1 MLQILVRDKVEEI
14 GLKNNENKSLDL
26 SDMEEKLIAA
36 AQKCRKST
44 IITLWHGGT
53 TSLTQTNAPPHM
65 DGTPGAKT
73 YHLNIKEKK
82 VDISLLKVPKQSV
95 RAQSQV

>member
-1 MLQILVRDKVEEI
+1 
-14 GLKNNENKSLDL
+14 
-26 SDMEEKLIAA
+26 
-36 AQKCRKST
+36 
-44 IITLWHGGT
+44 
-53 TSLTQTNAPPHM
+53 M

>member
-1 MLQILVRDKVEEI
+1 MREERAKI
-14 GLKNNENKSLDL
+14 EQAEIENKGLDL
-26 SDMEEKLIAA
+26 SVMEEKLIAA

-53 TSLTQTNAPPHM
+53 TSLTQTNEPPDM